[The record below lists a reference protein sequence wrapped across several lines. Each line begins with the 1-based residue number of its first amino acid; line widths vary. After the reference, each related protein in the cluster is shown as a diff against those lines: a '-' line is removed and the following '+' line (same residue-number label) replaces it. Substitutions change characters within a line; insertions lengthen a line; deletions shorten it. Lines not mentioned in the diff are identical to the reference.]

1 MPARPLRIRAL
12 PLLPFAAGACLLACG
27 GPPSTGDMADRAEQ
41 FIEDDLDG
49 APDAGGITFEDAE
62 CQEPTSTETNTAFVC
77 TSTGSDGTNYTFT
90 VTIVGRNTLDLVSQP
105 PLPGRSS
112 ATTTTAPTTTA
123 AGGSAPAATSTTAAA
138 ATTTTGG

>member
-1 MPARPLRIRAL
+1 MPARTLRTRAL
-12 PLLPFAAGACLLACG
+12 PLLPLAAGMVLLACG

-77 TSTGSDGTNYTFT
+77 TSTGSDGTDYTFT

-105 PLPGRSS
+105 PLPGRSG
-112 ATTTTAPTTTA
+112 ATTTTTPGTA
-123 AGGSAPAATSTTAAA
+123 VGGSSPAATSTTAAA